1 MSTTT
6 PDRNALLLYG
16 RWERPR
22 STGLFGMTWGV
33 TVLAGLLLIGII
45 VCFVF
50 TQSLV
55 MTGVLIAVSVV
66 GMAPLVYSRDGRTG
80 WEMTVLRVQFNWAR
94 LRKQTVYRGGVFGQ
108 VPGTARLPGI
118 AAGSH
123 MYGYELRDGQ
133 RFGLIHYPAK
143 NHFTVSLAVQPQ
155 GQERVDQW
163 QINEWVAAQGDFL
176 ARLGSARGAVGA
188 EVVVE
193 SVPDAGARIGAE
205 VRRITDPNAPA
216 FTREVMAETVLTR
229 GSARVR
235 SDVRLTLT
243 FAPLREASSREVAD
257 QAAEIGRRLSTL
269 IVAAAQAGIAA
280 SALSPGELT
289 LYPTRAYNPEL
300 TADLERIS
308 GTADGEELRWTGA
321 GPITATEEWD
331 CYRHNGFTSVSWEMG
346 TPPAGQ
352 VPSDTLL
359 PLLAPRADLPRK
371 RVALIYRVHSAADAV
386 KLVDND
392 FREALAAEQSKKGV
406 VSASASLRVQNTNAA
421 RSEQARGAGLTRFG
435 MLVTATVPA
444 GSDLPTMRSEI
455 EAMGDSARIGLRRCW
470 GYQAAAFA
478 GSLGMGTILPEYAS
492 ISGKLGG

>member
-1 MSTTT
+1 M
-6 PDRNALLLYG
+6 LYG

-22 STGLFGMTWGV
+22 STGLFGMNWGT
-33 TVLAGLLLIGII
+33 TVLAGGLVIATIFS
-45 VCFVF
+45 FVF
-50 TQSLV
+50 THSLV
-55 MTGVLIAVSVV
+55 VVGVFLAVSALVV
-66 GMAPLVYSRDGRTG
+66 GPLAYSREGRSG

-133 RFGLIHYPAK
+133 RFGLIHYPSK

-193 SVPDAGARIGAE
+193 SVPDAGARIGSE
-205 VRRITDPNAPA
+205 VRRITDPAAPDFA
-216 FTREVMAETVLTR
+216 RQVMAETVLTR

-243 FAPLREASSREVAD
+243 FSPLREASSREVGD

-269 IVAAAQAGIAA
+269 IVAAAQAGVSA
-280 SALSPGELT
+280 SPLSPGELAI
-289 LYPTRAYNPEL
+289 YPTRAYNPEL

-308 GTADGEELRWTGA
+308 GTEAADDLRWTGA

-331 CYRHNGFTSVSWEMG
+331 CYRHNGFISVSWEMG

-359 PLLAPRADLPRK
+359 PLLAPRADLTRK
-371 RVALIYRVHSAADAV
+371 RVTIVYRVHSTADAV

-421 RSEQARGAGLTRFG
+421 RSEQARGAGLTRFA
-435 MLVTATVPA
+435 MLVTATIPA
-444 GSDLPTMRSEI
+444 GPDTDIPTMRSEI